1 MDASAQEEDIDTE
14 EPRNPGERNA
24 HYSVPSQVVTD
35 YRCDQCGKYFA
46 ASRSLMLHKRIHT
59 GVKPFVCPVE
69 GCGKSF
75 YVLAQLRRHSYSHSN
90 VRTEK
95 CPHENCTSPV
105 RLFKT
110 KADVR
115 QHLKNWHTLEKCE
128 QREMKLLKKVEKYRH
143 YAEQLK
149 TLKDQNK
156 SLMEENKR
164 LKTLIERLNTSIS
177 PEKGTSKKPIPPFTQ
192 FLREQYALMRNN
204 KKKIPFT
211 ECSKLIARKWYELSD
226 EQKQPYIASSRV
238 GSSHFRIS
246 FGKRWT
252 HTSKKSWSR
261 LR

>member
-1 MDASAQEEDIDTE
+1 MCWRNSVVIPIRTPMCERKSVRMAVDISMTC
-14 EPRNPGERNA
+14 
-24 HYSVPSQVVTD
+24 S
-35 YRCDQCGKYFA
+35 
-46 ASRSLMLHKRIHT
+46 
-59 GVKPFVCPVE
+59 
-69 GCGKSF
+69 
-75 YVLAQLRRHSYSHSN
+75 
-90 VRTEK
+90 
-95 CPHENCTSPV
+95 HENCTSPV

-192 FLREQYALMRNN
+192 FLCEQYALMRNN

>member
-1 MDASAQEEDIDTE
+1 
-14 EPRNPGERNA
+14 
-24 HYSVPSQVVTD
+24 
-35 YRCDQCGKYFA
+35 
-46 ASRSLMLHKRIHT
+46 MLHKRIHT

-95 CPHENCTSPV
+95 CPYVCNNHTTRRHENCTSPV

-149 TLKDQNK
+149 TLKDSNTA
-156 SLMEENKR
+156 SVFFSVIFVLFSDLFSKR
-164 LKTLIERLNTSIS
+164 PPDPCGISTMLLNSIRS
-177 PEKGTSKKPIPPFTQ
+177 PFRSSFTY
-192 FLREQYALMRNN
+192 RGVDDSAEVEA
-204 KKKIPFT
+204 
-211 ECSKLIARKWYELSD
+211 
-226 EQKQPYIASSRV
+226 
-238 GSSHFRIS
+238 H
-246 FGKRWT
+246 
-252 HTSKKSWSR
+252 
-261 LR
+261 

>member
-1 MDASAQEEDIDTE
+1 MCW
-14 EPRNPGERNA
+14 RN
-24 HYSVPSQVVTD
+24 SVVIP
-35 YRCDQCGKYFA
+35 
-46 ASRSLMLHKRIHT
+46 IHT
-59 GVKPFVCPVE
+59 PMCERKSVRIVINIGVTR
-69 GCGKSF
+69 S
-75 YVLAQLRRHSYSHSN
+75 
-90 VRTEK
+90 
-95 CPHENCTSPV
+95 HENCTSPV

-149 TLKDQNK
+149 ALKDQNK

-164 LKTLIERLNTSIS
+164 LKAIIERSNTSIS

-211 ECSKLIARKWYELSD
+211 ECSKLIARKWYDLSD
-226 EQKQPYIASSRV
+226 EQKQPYIASMKSV
-238 GSSHFRIS
+238 LHTLGSVSERGGFTQARRGGS
-246 FGKRWT
+246 VCSDLPEWNDSDLSPVVAMRWIDV
-252 HTSKKSWSR
+252 
-261 LR
+261 

>member
-1 MDASAQEEDIDTE
+1 
-14 EPRNPGERNA
+14 
-24 HYSVPSQVVTD
+24 
-35 YRCDQCGKYFA
+35 
-46 ASRSLMLHKRIHT
+46 MLHKRIHT

-95 CPHENCTSPV
+95 CPYVCNNHTTRRHENCTSPV

-149 TLKDQNK
+149 TLKEQNK
-156 SLMEENKR
+156 ALAEENKR
-164 LKTLIERLNTSIS
+164 LKAIVERTNTSTS
-177 PEKGTSKKPIPPFTQ
+177 SEKGTSKKPIPPFTQ
-192 FLREQYALMRNN
+192 FLREQYALMRSN

-226 EQKQPYIASSRV
+226 EQKQPYIASSGV
-238 GSSHFRIS
+238 DSSH
-246 FGKRWT
+246 
-252 HTSKKSWSR
+252 SR
-261 LR
+261 TNSEKMWIRTNRRSTPLR